1 MTKLDAVK
9 SYNDATDKNSLNAI
23 KKFKEAVKLA
33 SFTQMCSDDLTS
45 SAVELINAEILNL
58 KVSTDGVQYING
70 DVYLYKDGVFI
81 TRAMCVDGV
90 YADFEQIYNNL
101 EHVLETYTFKYNEL
115 RNNILETLNYK
126 GDM

>member
-1 MTKLDAVK
+1 MAKLDTVK

-33 SFTQMCSDDLTS
+33 SFTQMCADDLTS
-45 SAVELINAEILNL
+45 TAVELINAEILNL
-58 KVSTDGVQYING
+58 KVSNDGVQYING

-90 YADFEQIYNNL
+90 YADLEQIYNNL

-115 RNNILETLNYK
+115 RNNILATLNYK